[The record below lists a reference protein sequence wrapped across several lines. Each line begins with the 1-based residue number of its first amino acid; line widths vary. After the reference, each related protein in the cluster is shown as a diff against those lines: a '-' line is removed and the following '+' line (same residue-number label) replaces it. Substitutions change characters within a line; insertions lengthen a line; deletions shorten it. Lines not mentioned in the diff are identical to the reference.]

1 MAIRLTRLTFPL
13 LLATIVMTQIYKNS
27 VNIQNTPV
35 SSTNVTASFQKLR
48 DYWCN
53 HTTAYDSN
61 YNASSV
67 YYYREMRSN
76 LLNRRLDAVI
86 DYINTGSSNDA
97 IQAIK
102 WPFGLA
108 LVLLLIIF
116 ISWVVFL
123 VFLCTGKKAVTVT
136 GGVIFGL
143 ACVKLALFLFVSLF
157 IVIIIFIAMSEIS
170 MRRSK
175 CQFLNV
181 GNMILNG
188 YYSSISGTQFAGLVA
203 MQEAVFNFRNDAPK
217 ANNVKN
223 QAIDILNAN
232 FEGLAST
239 SEATLRNI
247 ADTFANSQTTNAFG
261 QAATPASVA
270 ELTAHVNDGIRREWT
285 EFHQLSQSVHKL
297 GEAVFSTIQ
306 ANDSPS
312 LSSTMTTSLTSLGV
326 FFTNITQDVHS
337 AARSVHKTIRWSWGF
352 AAGGYWSLFVVSVFL
367 LIIIGLLSSGLT
379 KESVAEVKT
388 RDYKYYKVLLAIFG
402 FLMVWYGILLIILL
416 AGSGFI
422 SSFCFLIA
430 NVNDGN
436 VRIIDRLNIQWPGNT
451 RQLAKECLAG
461 KTGNLWNL
469 AALSTENINRTYL
482 DNVQNIIRGLLNYK
496 AFYFN
501 PTIISSSS
509 IAYTIANLR
518 TIQAGITHD
527 HTGVDEQLSFV
538 KNSYP
543 GFSTVRTASLTT
555 WLCNELATN
564 LRPNCL
570 AFDTTAAPS
579 NVGTQTTY
587 LNHTVANNL
596 IKYVTSENLLLNNM
610 IQSLDGSTTT
620 LTPAQA
626 YRNSKLVLDNRQA
639 SVDAIRTAFASTIAP
654 FAQYDVQ
661 ATHLFDCRSVKK
673 ELAIL
678 EDHYCFELNY
688 WVFII
693 TVLSA
698 ISLLLLFIIGW
709 SYLGLICELDTDET
723 TVSIPAREIGADIN
737 ERELAPR
744 Y

>member
-1 MAIRLTRLTFPL
+1 MAIRLTSLAFPL
-13 LLATIVMTQIYKNS
+13 ILATFVMTQIYKDS

-35 SSTNVTASFQKLR
+35 SSTNLTASYQKLR

-53 HTTAYDSN
+53 RTTPGDSN
-61 YNASSV
+61 LNASSL
-67 YYYREMRSN
+67 YYYRELRSN
-76 LLNRRLDAVI
+76 ILNKRLDAII

-108 LVLLLIIF
+108 LTLLLIIV
-116 ISWVVFL
+116 ISWIVFL
-123 VFLCTGKKAVTVT
+123 IFLCTGKKAVTVT

-143 ACVKLALFLFVSLF
+143 ACIKLALFFFVSLF
-157 IVIIIFIAMSEIS
+157 IVIIIFIAMSEVSI
-170 MRRSK
+170 RRSK

-217 ANNVKN
+217 ANTVKN

-232 FEGLAST
+232 FEGLSST
-239 SEATLRNI
+239 SKETLRNI
-247 ADTFANSQTTNAFG
+247 AETYANSQTWNAFG
-261 QAATPASVA
+261 QSATPSSVA
-270 ELTAHVNDGIRREWT
+270 DITANVNAGIEREWN
-285 EFHQLSQSVHKL
+285 EFHQLSDSVHKL
-297 GEAVFSTIQ
+297 GLGVFSTIQ

-326 FFTNITQDVHS
+326 FFSNITQDVQS
-337 AARSVHKTIRWSWGF
+337 AARSVHKTIRWTWGF
-352 AAGGYWSLFVVSVFL
+352 AAGGYWGLFVISVFT
-367 LIIIGLLSSGLT
+367 LIVIGLLSSGLT
-379 KESVAEVKT
+379 RESLAEVKT
-388 RDYKYYKVLLAIFG
+388 RDYKYYKILLAIFG
-402 FLMVWYGILLIILL
+402 FLMIWYGILLLILL

-422 SSFCFLIA
+422 SSFCYLIS
-430 NVNDGN
+430 NINDGN
-436 VRIIDRLNIQWPGNT
+436 VRLLDRLNFEWPGNT
-451 RQLAKECLAG
+451 RQIAKECLAG
-461 KTGNLWNL
+461 KTGNLWNF

-501 PTIISSSS
+501 PEIISSSS
-509 IAYTIANLR
+509 IAHTIAHLR
-518 TIQAGITHD
+518 TIQSGIKHD
-527 HTGVDEQLSFV
+527 HAGVDEQLSFV

-543 GFSTVRTASLTT
+543 GFNPSRSASLTT

-579 NVGTQTTY
+579 NIGTQTSY
-587 LNHTVANNL
+587 LNNTVANNL
-596 IKYVTSENLLLNNM
+596 IKYVTSENTLLNNL

-626 YRNSKLVLDNRQA
+626 FRNSKLVLDNRKA
-639 SVDAIRTAFASTIAP
+639 SIDAIRTAFTSTVAP
-654 FAQYDVQ
+654 FSQYDVQ

-678 EDHYCFELNY
+678 EDHYCFDLNFY
-688 WVFII
+688 VFII
-693 TVLSA
+693 TILSA
-698 ISLLLLFIIGW
+698 ISLLMLFIIGW
-709 SYLGLICELDTDET
+709 SYLGLICELDTDDT
-723 TVSIPAREIGADIN
+723 PVSIPAREIGADIN
-737 ERELAPR
+737 EREIAPR